1 MFCKKCGRELK
12 DGTKFC
18 DQCGTPQHVE
28 APKSPEPDQMQVPSE
43 SGAPSSNSQNVSHT
57 TTVVQNTKTKK
68 HSYLIFVIIVV
79 VLIFLLVRC
88 SCSCGN
94 HAKNKH
100 VDPAIHIESI
110 TFNPT
115 TGLIEYEI
123 KNISD
128 KDIAYVKFQTYF
140 YDRMG
145 GALET
150 SIAGDDYETLKYTG
164 PLRPGEIDTAYYDWV
179 LSMPSSTAVVYPKTI
194 TVTFADDEEITFE
207 NDFYGAADD
216 FYGGKLK
223 D

>member
-18 DQCGTPQHVE
+18 DQCGTPQNVE
-28 APKSPEPDQMQVPSE
+28 APKSQEPDQMQVPSE

-57 TTVVQNTKTKK
+57 TTIVQNTKTKK

-88 SCSCGN
+88 SCGS

-110 TFNPT
+110 SFNAS

-150 SIAGDDYETLKYTG
+150 SVAGDDYETLKYTG

-179 LSMPSSTAVVYPKTI
+179 LSMPRSTAVVYPKTI
-194 TVTFADDEEITFE
+194 TVIFADDEEITFE
-207 NDFYGAADD
+207 NDFYCTSDD

>member
-18 DQCGTPQHVE
+18 DQCGTPQNVE

-43 SGAPSSNSQNVSHT
+43 SGTPSSNSQNVSHT

-88 SCSCGN
+88 SCGN

-110 TFNPT
+110 AFNAT

-164 PLRPGEIDTAYYDWV
+164 PLYPGEVDTAYYDWV

-207 NDFYGAADD
+207 NDFYGVADG

>member
-18 DQCGTPQHVE
+18 DQCGTPQNVE
-28 APKSPEPDQMQVPSE
+28 APKSQEPDQMQVPSE

-88 SCSCGN
+88 SCGN

-110 TFNPT
+110 SFNAT

-207 NDFYGAADD
+207 NDFYATADD

>member
-18 DQCGTPQHVE
+18 DQCGTPQNVE
-28 APKSPEPDQMQVPSE
+28 APKSQEPDQMQVPSE

-88 SCSCGN
+88 SCGN

-110 TFNPT
+110 SFNAT

-128 KDIAYVKFQTYF
+128 KDISYVKFQTYF

-207 NDFYGAADD
+207 NDFYATADD

>member
-18 DQCGTPQHVE
+18 DQCGTPQNVE
-28 APKSPEPDQMQVPSE
+28 APKSQEPDQMQVPSE
-43 SGAPSSNSQNVSHT
+43 SGASSSNSQNVSHT

-88 SCSCGN
+88 SCGN

-110 TFNPT
+110 SFNAT

-207 NDFYGAADD
+207 NDFYATADD

>member
-18 DQCGTPQHVE
+18 DQCGTPQNVE
-28 APKSPEPDQMQVPSE
+28 APKSQEPDQMQVPSE

-88 SCSCGN
+88 SCGN

-100 VDPAIHIESI
+100 VDPAIHIEIIS
-110 TFNPT
+110 FNAT

-207 NDFYGAADD
+207 NDFYATADD

>member
-18 DQCGTPQHVE
+18 DQCGTPQNVE
-28 APKSPEPDQMQVPSE
+28 APKSQEPDQMQVPSE

-68 HSYLIFVIIVV
+68 HS
-79 VLIFLLVRC
+79 
-88 SCSCGN
+88 
-94 HAKNKH
+94 
-100 VDPAIHIESI
+100 
-110 TFNPT
+110 
-115 TGLIEYEI
+115 
-123 KNISD
+123 
-128 KDIAYVKFQTYF
+128 YVKFQTYF

-207 NDFYGAADD
+207 NDFYATADD

>member
-18 DQCGTPQHVE
+18 DQCGTPQNVE
-28 APKSPEPDQMQVPSE
+28 APKSQEPDQMQVPSE
-43 SGAPSSNSQNVSHT
+43 SRAPSSNSQNVSHT

-88 SCSCGN
+88 SCGN

-110 TFNPT
+110 SFNAT

-207 NDFYGAADD
+207 NDFYATADD

>member
-18 DQCGTPQHVE
+18 DQCGTPQNVE
-28 APKSPEPDQMQVPSE
+28 APKSQEPDQMQVPSE

-57 TTVVQNTKTKK
+57 TIVVQNTKTKK

-88 SCSCGN
+88 SCGN

-110 TFNPT
+110 SFNAT

-207 NDFYGAADD
+207 NDFYATADD

>member
-1 MFCKKCGRELK
+1 MMFCKKCGRELR

-18 DQCGTPQHVE
+18 DQCGTPQNVE
-28 APKSPEPDQMQVPSE
+28 APKSQEPDQMQVPSE
-43 SGAPSSNSQNVSHT
+43 SGASSSNSQNVSHT

-88 SCSCGN
+88 SCGN

-110 TFNPT
+110 SFNAT

-207 NDFYGAADD
+207 NDFYATADD

>member
-1 MFCKKCGRELK
+1 M
-12 DGTKFC
+12 
-18 DQCGTPQHVE
+18 
-28 APKSPEPDQMQVPSE
+28 
-43 SGAPSSNSQNVSHT
+43 
-57 TTVVQNTKTKK
+57 
-68 HSYLIFVIIVV
+68 IIVV
-79 VLIFLLVRC
+79 VLIFLLVR
-88 SCSCGN
+88 CSCGN

-110 TFNPT
+110 SFNAT

-207 NDFYGAADD
+207 NDFYATADD

>member
-18 DQCGTPQHVE
+18 DQCGTPQNVE

-88 SCSCGN
+88 SCGN

-110 TFNPT
+110 AFNAT

-207 NDFYGAADD
+207 NDFYATADD

>member
-18 DQCGTPQHVE
+18 DQCGTPQNVE
-28 APKSPEPDQMQVPSE
+28 APKSQEPDQMQVPSE

-88 SCSCGN
+88 SCGK

-110 TFNPT
+110 SFNAT

-207 NDFYGAADD
+207 NDFYATADD

>member
-18 DQCGTPQHVE
+18 DQCGTPQNVE

-88 SCSCGN
+88 SCGN

-110 TFNPT
+110 SFNAT

-128 KDIAYVKFQTYF
+128 KDIAYVKFQPYF

-207 NDFYGAADD
+207 NDFYATADD

>member
-18 DQCGTPQHVE
+18 DQCGTPQNVE
-28 APKSPEPDQMQVPSE
+28 APKSQESDQMQVSSE

-88 SCSCGN
+88 SCGN

-110 TFNPT
+110 SFNAT

-207 NDFYGAADD
+207 NDFYATADD

>member
-18 DQCGTPQHVE
+18 DQCGTPQNVE
-28 APKSPEPDQMQVPSE
+28 APKSQEPDQMQVPSE

-57 TTVVQNTKTKK
+57 TTIVQNTKTKK

-88 SCSCGN
+88 SCGN

-110 TFNPT
+110 SFNAT

-207 NDFYGAADD
+207 NDFYATADD

>member
-18 DQCGTPQHVE
+18 DQCGTPQNVE

-43 SGAPSSNSQNVSHT
+43 SGTSSSNSQNVSHT

-88 SCSCGN
+88 SCGN

-100 VDPAIHIESI
+100 VDPAIYIESI

-164 PLRPGEIDTAYYDWV
+164 PLYPGEVDTAYYDWV

>member
-18 DQCGTPQHVE
+18 DQCGTPQNVE
-28 APKSPEPDQMQVPSE
+28 APKSQEPDQMQVPSE

-88 SCSCGN
+88 SCGN

-110 TFNPT
+110 SFNAT

-164 PLRPGEIDTAYYDWV
+164 PLRTGEIDTAYYDWV

-207 NDFYGAADD
+207 NDFYATADD

>member
-18 DQCGTPQHVE
+18 DQCGTPQNVE
-28 APKSPEPDQMQVPSE
+28 APKSQEPDQMQVPSE

-88 SCSCGN
+88 SCGN

-110 TFNPT
+110 SFNAT

-123 KNISD
+123 KNIFD

-207 NDFYGAADD
+207 NDFYATADD

>member
-18 DQCGTPQHVE
+18 DQCGTPQNVE
-28 APKSPEPDQMQVPSE
+28 APKSQEPDQMQVPSE

-88 SCSCGN
+88 SCGN

-110 TFNPT
+110 SFNAI

-207 NDFYGAADD
+207 NDFYATADD

>member
-12 DGTKFC
+12 DGTKFW
-18 DQCGTPQHVE
+18 DQCGTPQNVE
-28 APKSPEPDQMQVPSE
+28 APKSQEPDQMQVPSE

-88 SCSCGN
+88 SCGN

-110 TFNPT
+110 SFNAT

-207 NDFYGAADD
+207 NDFYATADD

>member
-18 DQCGTPQHVE
+18 DQCGTPQNVE
-28 APKSPEPDQMQVPSE
+28 APKSQEPDQMQVPSE

-88 SCSCGN
+88 SCGN

-110 TFNPT
+110 SFNAT

-140 YDRMG
+140 YDRIG

-207 NDFYGAADD
+207 NDFYATADD

>member
-18 DQCGTPQHVE
+18 DQCGTPQNVE
-28 APKSPEPDQMQVPSE
+28 APKSQEPDQMQVPSE

-88 SCSCGN
+88 SCGN

-110 TFNPT
+110 SFNAT

-128 KDIAYVKFQTYF
+128 KDIVYVKFQTYF

-207 NDFYGAADD
+207 NDFYATADD

>member
-18 DQCGTPQHVE
+18 DQCGTPQNVE
-28 APKSPEPDQMQVPSE
+28 APKSQEPDQMQVPSE

-88 SCSCGN
+88 SCGN

-110 TFNPT
+110 SFNAT

-150 SIAGDDYETLKYTG
+150 SIAGDDYETLKYTE

-207 NDFYGAADD
+207 NDFYATADD

>member
-18 DQCGTPQHVE
+18 DQCGTPQNVE
-28 APKSPEPDQMQVPSE
+28 APKSQEPDQMQVPSE

-88 SCSCGN
+88 SCGN

-110 TFNPT
+110 SFNAT

-194 TVTFADDEEITFE
+194 TVTFADDEELTFE
-207 NDFYGAADD
+207 NDFYATADD

>member
-18 DQCGTPQHVE
+18 DQCGTPQNVE

-88 SCSCGN
+88 SCGN

-110 TFNPT
+110 SFNAT

-207 NDFYGAADD
+207 NDFYATADD

>member
-18 DQCGTPQHVE
+18 DQCGTPQNVE
-28 APKSPEPDQMQVPSE
+28 APKSQEPDQMQVPSE

-88 SCSCGN
+88 SCGN

-110 TFNPT
+110 SFNTT

-207 NDFYGAADD
+207 NDFYATADD

>member
-1 MFCKKCGRELK
+1 MMFCKKCGRELK

-18 DQCGTPQHVE
+18 DQCGTPQNVE
-28 APKSPEPDQMQVPSE
+28 APKSQEPDQMQVPSE
-43 SGAPSSNSQNVSHT
+43 SGASSSNSQNVSHT

-88 SCSCGN
+88 SCGN

-110 TFNPT
+110 SFNAT

-207 NDFYGAADD
+207 NDFYATADD